1 MAPQPV
7 REAGASNGHQQYQ
20 YQETRSSSTMSSL
33 MCCTSTR
40 SQKVMGYKESQKKF
54 LWLDPNRWSGQKT
67 VKKEKVSSWSYLSA
81 LVTSC
86 PADQFIRTRSA
97 SKICFT
103 TSAPIFLTPSTHP
116 SARVG

>member
-7 REAGASNGHQQYQ
+7 REAGASNGHHQ

-81 LVTSC
+81 LLTSC
-86 PADQFIRTRSA
+86 LQIS
-97 SKICFT
+97 
-103 TSAPIFLTPSTHP
+103 L
-116 SARVG
+116 